1 MPASKRTTSASS
13 SAEAELRGNPVP
25 GKPWKWLAAPY
36 VLLLLAFLAIP
47 LANLGLISFYTH
59 SSSAIWSTDLTLENY
74 RHVLDSYYF
83 YLILRTLR
91 IAAVA
96 TVCCVILGYPLA
108 YFLARCSPRALSIGL
123 FLLVMPL
130 MVSTV
135 IRAFGWMVIL
145 GRKGVINTI
154 SDALGFGPVVNI
166 MYTEAAVIIG
176 LIQIVLP
183 LMVMPLMAALEKIPP
198 YLEEASANLGARP
211 LETFRKVLLP
221 LSLPGLFSGILLC
234 FTVSVSVVVTPALLG
249 GRNARMIGN
258 EIYDQVIASLNWP
271 MASSL
276 SMVLVALTFAIV
288 AGGQGIGKRFR
299 REPLR

>member
-1 MPASKRTTSASS
+1 MLASKRNTSASS
-13 SAEAELRGNPVP
+13 SAEGGPERSALP
-25 GKPWKWLAAPY
+25 GKPWMWLAAPY

-59 SSSAIWSTDLTLENY
+59 SASAIWSTDLTLQNY
-74 RHVLDSYYF
+74 RQVFDGYYF

-91 IAAVA
+91 IAAFTTAFCIV
-96 TVCCVILGYPLA
+96 LGYPLA
-108 YFLARCSPRALSIGL
+108 YFLARCSQRALSIGL

-145 GRKGVINTI
+145 GKKGVINTI
-154 SDALGFGPVVNI
+154 SEALGFGPVVNI
-166 MYTEAAVIIG
+166 MYTETAVVIG

-183 LMVMPLMAALEKIPP
+183 LMVMPLMAALEKIPL

-276 SMVLVALTFAIV
+276 SMVLIALTFVIV
-288 AGGQGIGKRFR
+288 AGGQSVGKRFR
-299 REPLR
+299 REGAR

>member
-1 MPASKRTTSASS
+1 MPASMRSTSASS
-13 SAEAELRGNPVP
+13 SAEAESPRTVP
-25 GKPWKWLAAPY
+25 GKPWMWLAAPY
-36 VLLLLAFLAIP
+36 FLLLLAFLAIP
-47 LANLGLISFYTH
+47 LANLGLISLYTR
-59 SSSAIWSTDLTLENY
+59 SASAIWSTDLTLQNY
-74 RHVLDSYYF
+74 RQVFDGYYF

-91 IAAVA
+91 IGAVT
-96 TVCCVILGYPLA
+96 TVCCVVLGYPLA
-108 YFLARCSPRALSIGL
+108 YFLARCSQRALSIGL

-145 GRKGVINTI
+145 GKKGVINTM
-154 SDALGFGPVVNI
+154 SQALGFGPVINI
-166 MYTEAAVIIG
+166 MYTETAVVIG

-183 LMVMPLMAALEKIPP
+183 LMVMPLMAALEKVPL

-276 SMVLVALTFAIV
+276 SMVLIALTFVIV
-288 AGGQGIGKRFR
+288 AGGQRVGKRFR